1 MVIGIAGGSGS
12 GKTTVVKRIMH
23 LFPKQD
29 VVLLSQDNYYKDNG
43 HLPLEKRKEINF
55 DHPDSIEF
63 SLLENHIQT
72 LLRGESIHQPSYS
85 YITCARTEGVLIEPK
100 SVIVVEGILLLTDPS
115 LRALFDVK
123 IYVDAAADER
133 LIRLI
138 RRDTVERG
146 RDASEVLGRYEK
158 TVKPMHEQ
166 FIEPSKKYADI
177 IIPQGG
183 HNQVAIKV
191 LGDMMKNKL
200 RESKDKLQ
208 LS

>member
-12 GKTTVVKRIMH
+12 GKTTVVKKIMH

-29 VVLLSQDNYYKDNG
+29 VVLLSQDNYYKDNS
-43 HLPLEKRKEINF
+43 HLPIEKRKEINF

-63 SLLENHIQT
+63 SLLEAHIQS
-72 LLRGESIHQPSYS
+72 LLQGQAIHQPSYS
-85 YITCARTEGVLIEPK
+85 YLTCARSEGKLIEPK
-100 SVIVVEGILLLTDPS
+100 KVIVVEGILLFTDVA
-115 LRALFDVK
+115 LRNLFDVK
-123 IYVDAAADER
+123 IFVDAVADER

-138 RRDTVERG
+138 KRDTIERG
-146 RDASEVLGRYEK
+146 RDAVEVIHRYEK

-166 FIEPSKKYADI
+166 FIEPSKKYADM

-191 LGDMMKNKL
+191 LGDMIKNKL
-200 RESKDKLQ
+200 REEG
-208 LS
+208 